1 MVCLQVV
8 LLPNLAVTAPS
19 PAADGSLFL
28 ASASFGG
35 IRQLKPIP
43 LERQARLL
51 AAAGDFQG
59 ALELL
64 TLLEEEEVDQGTS
77 VVSDASSAAG
87 EVVQTARSTAASRR
101 QQLEDVLRL
110 RFGYHLFEGM
120 QLLATMNS
128 VMQNTYTLH
137 SVSASSVAGCSD
149 CCFADRLLVTDCL

>member
-77 VVSDASSAAG
+77 VVSDASAG
-87 EVVQTARSTAASRR
+87 QGVQTARSTAASRR

-137 SVSASSVAGCSD
+137 SVSASSVAGCND
-149 CCFADRLLVTDCL
+149 CCFADR